1 MSKDQQARW
10 WQETELLTGVSLAVL
25 VFVTIS
31 PLMVSTDAMAFGVPL
46 GYFLAVIVV
55 PLATAAA
62 IFFISGRQE
71 RLDRRH
77 HTSGA

>member
-1 MSKDQQARW
+1 MRKTQPADW
-10 WQETELLTGVSLAVL
+10 WQETELLTGVSLAAL
-25 VFVTIS
+25 VFVTVS
-31 PLMVSTDAMAFGVPL
+31 PLLVSTEAMAFGVSL

-77 HTSGA
+77 RSSGI

>member
-1 MSKDQQARW
+1 MRKQQQAEW
-10 WQETELLTGVSLAVL
+10 WQETELLTGVSLAAL

-31 PLMVSTDAMAFGVPL
+31 PLLVSTETLVFGAPL

-77 HTSGA
+77 TSSGV